1 VRTCSGAQC
10 FQFVGSTLCILGY
23 CRHRMTRDVPRVGPA
38 VYANTLSL
46 WASNP
51 KIWLTAISHC
61 QRMAFHSVW
70 LPSGAK
76 NAMRS
81 VYWLAAYQAYPPA
94 KMPEV
99 WLNETQMDWFILL
112 APRAPMSTPICQDQ
126 SWHVRDMMKTL
137 GTPWAADRFKQSF
150 QTSETLH
157 FLRSRCQRF
166 PQLAAGLPK
175 HRSTP
180 NNWHDWHVS
189 DICVYL

>member
-1 VRTCSGAQC
+1 VYLGILSAQDDSRRAKSRASSLC
-10 FQFVGSTLCILGY
+10 EYPEPMGFQSQDL
-23 CRHRMTRDVPRVGPA
+23 
-38 VYANTLSL
+38 ANSYIPL
-46 WASNP
+46 P
-51 KIWLTAISHC
+51 Y

-99 WLNETQMDWFILL
+99 WLDETQMDWFILL

-175 HRSTP
+175 HGSTP